1 MKILLGMSGGVD
13 STFAAL
19 KLLREGNTVE
29 GAVLKMHDYTTV
41 DEAKE
46 SAAALGIPL
55 HVLDCREDFER
66 EVVQD
71 LISKY
76 RAARTPNP
84 CVVCNRTVKFE
95 RLLRY
100 ALSHGFDAIATGHY
114 AAVVR
119 TGEGR
124 YALRR
129 AKDTKKDQT
138 YMLWRLSQEQLSHL
152 ILPLSD
158 LHKEEVRAASSDAA
172 LEAADRSDSQEIC
185 FLPDGDH
192 AAFIESC
199 TGRSPHGSF
208 LDEEGKI
215 LGEHRGIIRYTVGQ
229 RKGLGVSAASR
240 LFVTKIDP
248 ERNTVTLSPNDP
260 VSSSVSL
267 SHLNFSGLPEPDGEI
282 GLDAFVKLR
291 YAAPPA
297 PCRVTT
303 DGKTASIRLSSPVRA
318 VTPGQSAVFYDEDGV
333 LLFGGVIDSAD

>member
-199 TGRSPHGSF
+199 TGRSPSRVGCWAATGGSSATPS
-208 LDEEGKI
+208 GSA
-215 LGEHRGIIRYTVGQ
+215 RGWASPPPRVCSSQ
-229 RKGLGVSAASR
+229 R
-240 LFVTKIDP
+240 
-248 ERNTVTLSPNDP
+248 
-260 VSSSVSL
+260 
-267 SHLNFSGLPEPDGEI
+267 
-282 GLDAFVKLR
+282 
-291 YAAPPA
+291 
-297 PCRVTT
+297 
-303 DGKTASIRLSSPVRA
+303 SIRREIPSRSRRTIRSPRR
-318 VTPGQSAVFYDEDGV
+318 F
-333 LLFGGVIDSAD
+333 LFRI